1 MEMDPKTVEILRTLE
16 PRKAW
21 EMVREGVLRNP
32 WGASSEDMQAAM
44 LQVVE
49 AGVLTWDQIEAFEES

>member
-1 MEMDPKTVEILRTLE
+1 MEMDPKTIELLRSMT
-16 PRKAW
+16 PRQAY
-21 EMVREGVLRNP
+21 ETVRDSVLRSP

-44 LQVVE
+44 TQAVD